1 VAARW
6 VVNEMKG
13 VTDVGGLRDIR
24 SMHSTGRRSI
34 PKAQSSSYL
43 DLYMLQKERERLEKE
58 RSLLEKR
65 RQGIERRLKEI
76 QEQIGVLEKS
86 AQEGGGGGVER
97 VFKKGASERKWK
109 TMALTY

>member
-1 VAARW
+1 MAARW
-6 VVNEMKG
+6 VVNDMKG

-58 RSLLEKR
+58 LSLLEKR
-65 RQGIERRLKEI
+65 RQGSQRRLKEI
-76 QEQIGVLEKS
+76 QEQMETLVKS
-86 AQEGGGGGVER
+86 AQGGGGER
-97 VFKKGASERKWK
+97 AFKKGPSEKKWQ
-109 TMALTY
+109 TMVLKY